1 MYITKRISLP
11 RNSLENSIRCFIKAL
26 HDGTKKHYGVY
37 YCLTLVKGRGKRRA
51 EWGQHPSYHTWSW
64 PVWLFVFLSAE
75 LQNIH
80 ELNTN
85 IKPINA
91 SNKFFNLLKLFFNVA
106 ISTSFGNFGIPELKP
121 STPLFSYQ
129 YLSPSFRSLNCCPIM
144 QENKAPT
151 LAPSCGISAIPPAYT
166 SISSTSLQVNV
177 SMFSRFLWKSLLKV

>member
-1 MYITKRISLP
+1 MFHKSIAWWYKEALWCMSLPYLGEGTWKTSYWMGSTSKFSHMILASLTFRIS
-11 RNSLENSIRCFIKAL
+11 C
-26 HDGTKKHYGVY
+26 
-37 YCLTLVKGRGKRRA
+37 
-51 EWGQHPSYHTWSW
+51 SW
-64 PVWLFVFLSAE
+64 AAKYT
-75 LQNIH
+75 

-106 ISTSFGNFGIPELKP
+106 ISKRFGNFGIPELKP

-129 YLSPSFRSLNCCPIM
+129 YLSPSFRSLNCCPMM
-144 QENKAPT
+144 QENKGPT
-151 LAPSCGISAIPPAYT
+151 LAPSGGISAIPPAYT